1 MCSGFLLAICLVL
14 LCLLV
19 KKHEFFTCAFAS
31 LATCSGN
38 KGEYRSPCV
47 ACLLLLL
54 LSGGLHKGSGYAV
67 IQHVHGL
74 RSLAKFD
81 SPFHKAVSTRQA
93 CQLLVGLR
101 LKAAVEMYHPYGLCD
116 VVAKPYMTV
125 AAFGFFVR
133 KATCT
138 KKDHMNYGRSLDTAI
153 LCQSVLYVVFG
164 RSVCCRCSVRCM
176 TIATEFGRTDAI

>member
-54 LSGGLHKGSGYAV
+54 LSGGLHKGSDNAV
-67 IQHVHGL
+67 IQHVQGL

-81 SPFHKAVSTRQA
+81 SPFHKAASCRSA
-93 CQLLVGLR
+93 CSLLVGLR
-101 LKAAVEMYHPYGLCD
+101 LKNAVELYHPYGKCD

-125 AAFGFFVR
+125 SAFGCFVQ
-133 KATCT
+133 KASCT
-138 KKDHMNYGRSLDTAI
+138 KKEHINKVRLQRML
-153 LCQSVLYVVFG
+153 QSFFFA
-164 RSVCCRCSVRCM
+164 M
-176 TIATEFGRTDAI
+176 D